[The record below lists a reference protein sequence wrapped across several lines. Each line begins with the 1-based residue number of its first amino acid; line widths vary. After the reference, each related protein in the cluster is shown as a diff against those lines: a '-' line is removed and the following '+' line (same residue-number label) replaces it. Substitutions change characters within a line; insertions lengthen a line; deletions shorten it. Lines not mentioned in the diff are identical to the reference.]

1 MTSGESRN
9 MRTSLTIRSIFIRW
23 LLTLMTAFTVS
34 LGTTAFA
41 TTESHQAKF
50 RPAPLV
56 SIPTHDRFFEAI
68 RAHCGKAY
76 AGKIAVDNAPGD
88 AFTNK
93 GLVMFVRRCTDS
105 ELQIP
110 FYVGDDASRT
120 WIIKKTG
127 SGLSLKHDHRHDDGS
142 MDEVTMYGGHTL
154 DAGFHE
160 VQSFPADQYSKELFV
175 RSGIPQSVSNI
186 WQMFIYPDSFSYRLI
201 REGREFRVDFDL
213 SEPIA
218 APAAP

>member
-1 MTSGESRN
+1 
-9 MRTSLTIRSIFIRW
+9 MRASLTIRSIFIRW
-23 LLTLMTAFTVS
+23 LLTLMTAFTAS

-56 SIPTHDRFFEAI
+56 SIPTHDQFFEAI

-93 GLVMFVRRCTDS
+93 GLVMFVRLCTDS

-110 FYVGDDASRT
+110 LPTDSPALNAS
-120 WIIKKTG
+120 
-127 SGLSLKHDHRHDDGS
+127 LSAFK
-142 MDEVTMYGGHTL
+142 GGGEGK
-154 DAGFHE
+154 A
-160 VQSFPADQYSKELFV
+160 EL
-175 RSGIPQSVSNI
+175 
-186 WQMFIYPDSFSYRLI
+186 LL
-201 REGREFRVDFDL
+201 L
-213 SEPIA
+213 SI
-218 APAAP
+218 